1 MNNKYLFIV
10 LFLTISCSYPDID
23 TVPNF
28 GSLSISMQESIDLCK
43 ISNSDK
49 ENTEYCYTDLKNVIN
64 GLWLKNVILLLLG

>member
-1 MNNKYLFIV
+1 MSNKFNIIILLFI
-10 LFLTISCSYPDID
+10 ISCSYPDID

-49 ENTEYCYTDLKNVIN
+49 ANKEDCYKDLKKIIN
-64 GLWLKNVILLLLG
+64 GL